1 MKKPKITLIVLVVLT
16 LIASFVSTSVGVY
29 AAIGILALAVFKF
42 IGVSFYFME
51 LRKGHL
57 FWKGALLA
65 FLVVFMISI
74 MVII

>member
-1 MKKPKITLIVLVVLT
+1 MKNLKITLIVLVVLT

-29 AAIGILALAVFKF
+29 AVMAILALAVLKF

-57 FWKGALLA
+57 FWKGTLLA

-74 MVII
+74 VVII